1 MYITRIS
8 TNDLDIKYI
17 YVCMYV
23 CMYMYCMYV
32 GHIYVGSLAVEYV

>member
-17 YVCMYV
+17 YV